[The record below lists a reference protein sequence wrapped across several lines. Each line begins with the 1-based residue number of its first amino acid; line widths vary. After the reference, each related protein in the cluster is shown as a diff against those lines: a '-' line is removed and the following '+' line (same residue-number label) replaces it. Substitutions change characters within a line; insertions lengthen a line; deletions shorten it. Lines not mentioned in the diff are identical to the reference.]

1 MKNYINYLLCLIV
14 LITLI
19 GCQPTYYQIY
29 DVKTPNNITT
39 NSNTL
44 IYEDANCKITYDLW
58 ANGGNFSFK
67 FFNKTADNIYIHM
80 DESFYTNNGIA
91 NNYFNNTIE
100 TNSKFASFLNSA
112 TISSSTTTSSNSTYT
127 ASRAVT
133 GYNSFDLLQTNKL
146 IKSNS
151 YGITNNFGVS
161 NTFQTTE
168 GFGKSVTKIE
178 ERIIVIPRNSAK
190 IIYAKKLINDSYL
203 SFKDLKEY
211 PNSKEKFSLSF
222 NKDNTPLSFSNI
234 ISYSLNR
241 NDKLIKVYNDFYISE
256 IINYNGTD
264 VIKSV
269 TKDANGKMIRPF
281 KYFTVAAPNKFYIKL
296 ENIYYR
302 RSF

>member
-1 MKNYINYLLCLIV
+1 MKNYINYLLSLTM
-14 LITLI
+14 LLTLI

-29 DVKTPNNITT
+29 DVKTPNNIT
-39 NSNTL
+39 NNNNIL
-44 IYEDANCKITYDLW
+44 IYEDANCRITYDLW

-67 FFNKTADNIYIHM
+67 FFNKTSDNIYIHM
-80 DESFYTNNGIA
+80 DESFYTKNGIA
-91 NNYFNNTIE
+91 NNYFNNSIE
-100 TNSKFASFLNSA
+100 TNSKFASFLSSG
-112 TISSSTTTSSNSTYT
+112 TISSSTTTSANSSYT

-146 IKSNS
+146 IKSNNF
-151 YGITNNFGVS
+151 GITNNFGVS

-168 GFGKSVTKIE
+168 GYGKSVTKIE

-190 IIYAKKLINDSYL
+190 IIYGKLINNSYL

-211 PNSKEKFSLSF
+211 PNNKEKFSLSF

-241 NDKLIKVYNDFYISE
+241 DDKLIKVYNDFYVSE

-269 TKDANGKMIRPF
+269 TKDANGRMIRPY

-296 ENIYYR
+296 ENQYYR